1 MLIQRIRHAHP
12 FTILLVTL
20 LAAPMIAMVP
30 AIALERSASHSKREA
45 FVAIPIE
52 QPDVVGSSARLT
64 VPVARHAHATR
75 STPKPKQAIGRY
87 GFEWPVTKAAITSP
101 FGMRPFVAW
110 PGMPKDLPHPK
121 KQFHH
126 GDDISCALNQPV
138 EAARGGTVVLSGTND
153 DYGDVIVIQHSG
165 GWSTLYAHMNKLL
178 VPAGRQVARGAVIG
192 LCGMTG
198 HATGV
203 HLHFEIRQSGRF
215 FDPLKFLP

>member
-1 MLIQRIRHAHP
+1 MI
-12 FTILLVTL
+12 TVLV
-20 LAAPMIAMVP
+20 APMIAMVP
-30 AIALERSASHSKREA
+30 AIAREYSTA
-45 FVAIPIE
+45 RTARLQPLVPIPLE
-52 QPDVVGSSARLT
+52 QPDTVAAR
-64 VPVARHAHATR
+64 
-75 STPKPKQAIGRY
+75 PKPAARRGRPAGHRAAPSKPAPAIGRY
-87 GFEWPVTKAAITSP
+87 GFSWPVTKAAITSP

-138 EAARGGTVVLSGTND
+138 SASRAGTVILSGTND

-178 VPAGRQVARGAVIG
+178 VPAGRRVGRGTVIG

-203 HLHFEIRQSGRF
+203 HLHFEIRRNGTF
-215 FDPLKFLP
+215 FNPVKFLP